1 MSEFALRRIEEAI
14 GKLSDQQAQI
24 WERISGME
32 GRLAKLGSG
41 AKLDGQRLLDF
52 LDKFRAGE
60 ALGEATLGA
69 WIAVSDTA
77 CLRGGLRTAQ
87 RREGMHAQLLEERL
101 CELGGEPR
109 HEVPAAER
117 EKMLKDYASTEKT
130 DAQKLFEFVQRFPD
144 IDVALK
150 PIHDIADQLD
160 DDQETQFLLR
170 TIAQDERSTLQFL
183 TDACALLNS

>member
-41 AKLDGQRLLDF
+41 AELDGQRLLDF

-117 EKMLKDYASTEKT
+117 EKMMKDYASTEKT

>member
-1 MSEFALRRIEEAI
+1 MSEFALRRIEEAL

-101 CELGGEPR
+101 CELGGEPLHHVSR
-109 HEVPAAER
+109 RAAGPYGRR
-117 EKMLKDYASTEKT
+117 E
-130 DAQKLFEFVQRFPD
+130 
-144 IDVALK
+144 
-150 PIHDIADQLD
+150 
-160 DDQETQFLLR
+160 QEHW
-170 TIAQDERSTLQFL
+170 
-183 TDACALLNS
+183 

>member
-14 GKLSDQQAQI
+14 GKLSDQQAEI
-24 WERISGME
+24 WERITGME
-32 GRLAKLGSG
+32 GRLAKLGG
-41 AKLDGQRLLDF
+41 EAKLDRHRLLDF

-60 ALGEATLGA
+60 SLGEATLGA

-87 RREGMHAQLLEERL
+87 RREGAHAQLLEERL

-109 HEVPAAER
+109 HEVPTAER
-117 EKMLKDYASTEKT
+117 EKQMKDYASTEKT
-130 DAQKLFEFVQRFPD
+130 DAQKLLEFAQRFPD
-144 IDVALK
+144 IDAALK
-150 PIHDIADQLD
+150 PIHDIADGLD

>member
-1 MSEFALRRIEEAI
+1 MSEFALRRIEQAL

-32 GRLAKLGSG
+32 ERLAKLGSG
-41 AKLDGQRLLDF
+41 AKLDRQRLLDF

-60 ALGEATLGA
+60 SLGEATLGA

-130 DAQKLFEFVQRFPD
+130 DAQKLFDFVERFPD
-144 IDVALK
+144 IEVALK

>member
-1 MSEFALRRIEEAI
+1 MSEFALRRIEQAL

-32 GRLAKLGSG
+32 ERLAKLGSG
-41 AKLDGQRLLDF
+41 ATLDRQRLLDF

-60 ALGEATLGA
+60 SLGEATLGA
-69 WIAVSDTA
+69 WIAVSDTD

-130 DAQKLFEFVQRFPD
+130 DAQKLFDFVERFPD
-144 IDVALK
+144 IEVALK